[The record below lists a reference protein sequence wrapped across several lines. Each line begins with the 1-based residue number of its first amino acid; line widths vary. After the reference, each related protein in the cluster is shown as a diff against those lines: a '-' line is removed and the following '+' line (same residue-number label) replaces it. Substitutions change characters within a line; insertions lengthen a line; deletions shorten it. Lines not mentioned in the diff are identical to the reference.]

1 MLRGIQDHEI
11 ATKNYVGCVMKTRD
25 EWEKAAAGLSVDG
38 RAVINGARVATEK
51 TSEDI
56 SPVTAKSL
64 ADVSECG
71 QREVDQA
78 VASSRAAFENG
89 WSQMSPGARKGALH
103 KLAELILANADELA

>member
-25 EWEKAAAGLSVDG
+25 EWEKAAASLSVDG

-64 ADVSECG
+64 TDVSECG
-71 QREVDQA
+71 QREVDSA
-78 VASSRAAFENG
+78 VTSSRKAFDTG
-89 WSQMSPGARKGALH
+89 WSKMSPGARKSSLH
-103 KLAELILANADELA
+103 KNH